1 MKGLRTEPWSRCV
14 HECPH
19 LTQGTAP
26 IVNGT
31 KNKAISLLSTVNNRE
46 TKSRDKTK
54 CRVIEERWG
63 G

>member
-46 TKSRDKTK
+46 TKRTIQ
-54 CRVIEERWG
+54 RVNISKNW
-63 G
+63 